1 MAVQPGFKK
10 FRFWS
15 SEARDGPPTPDNVS
29 CTAAGGGSVW
39 LGCEDGT
46 VVCLGSDL
54 SLQASFQAHQGRLH
68 GLEWTKVTPVP
79 LGEQPW
85 AQALAAAATA
95 APSLPAP
102 HCQSPLF
109 TPSPSQGKLLSV
121 GQDGEGLRNLTL
133 KAWAV
138 EGLRPGATP
147 AVLASPCRLLPG
159 AKAAPAAS
167 GGGEGNLSAV
177 ALHCAEW
184 PAVAVAVGLS
194 TGALHTLRADAAKSK
209 VTVPVPAAQLRDS
222 GASGGITALHLVPAG
237 GSGGHSGQPA
247 AAAAG
252 PELHLFAVGSS
263 RLAAFDVKTGRKVG
277 LTRLCAGPGILLSR
291 PGMPLHPVH
300 VGPSYCCRCS
310 SGQPPPFLLL
320 KRTVAFLP
328 DPAAFLPAHS
338 CWRMNAAPLRAAAL
352 STLAASSCW
361 RALKPFISTQVGAEG
376 RGCLIAAGAACLAS
390 RSGVSPSHAT
400 GDVHLSLP
408 SHPFPSTAPAAVPI
422 TCLLLRS

>member
-1 MAVQPGFKK
+1 VDQGNA
-10 FRFWS
+10 
-15 SEARDGPPTPDNVS
+15 
-29 CTAAGGGSVW
+29 CAA
-39 LGCEDGT
+39 
-46 VVCLGSDL
+46 
-54 SLQASFQAHQGRLH
+54 
-68 GLEWTKVTPVP
+68 
-79 LGEQPW
+79 GEQPW
-85 AQALAAAATA
+85 AQALVAAATA

-291 PGMPLHPVH
+291 PGMPLRPACTLCTLAPPTAAAAAQASLHPF
-300 VGPSYCCRCS
+300 SCS
-310 SGQPPPFLLL
+310 CELLL
-320 KRTVAFLP
+320 
-328 DPAAFLPAHS
+328 
-338 CWRMNAAPLRAAAL
+338 
-352 STLAASSCW
+352 SS
-361 RALKPFISTQVGAEG
+361 LT
-376 RGCLIAAGAACLAS
+376 
-390 RSGVSPSHAT
+390 
-400 GDVHLSLP
+400 
-408 SHPFPSTAPAAVPI
+408 
-422 TCLLLRS
+422 LLLSCLPTAVGG